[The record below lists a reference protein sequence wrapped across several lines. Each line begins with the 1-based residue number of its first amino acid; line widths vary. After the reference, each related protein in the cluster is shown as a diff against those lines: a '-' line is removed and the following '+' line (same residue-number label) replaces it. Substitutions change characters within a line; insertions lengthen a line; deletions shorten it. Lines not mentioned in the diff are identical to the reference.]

1 MIEQDIENGSYYL
14 HTGGYD
20 YLRISLGLDRD
31 QRLGPMRSESR
42 NLSGLP
48 YRLVHETFGW
58 IGQDTEDGYDLS
70 HAGGTMIR
78 LIQIKFSGA
87 KIGIDVIGATC
98 SLGNTAPS
106 RT

>member
-1 MIEQDIENGSYYL
+1 MIERDTENGSNYL
-14 HTGGYD
+14 HSGGYD
-20 YLRISLGLDRD
+20 YLRVSLGLGRD
-31 QRLGPMRSESR
+31 QRLGPMRSESH

-58 IGQDTEDGYDLS
+58 IGQDTEDGFDLS
-70 HAGGTMIR
+70 HVGGTMIR
-78 LIQIKFSGA
+78 SVRIKFLGA
-87 KIGIDVIGATC
+87 KIGTDVIGATC